1 MEKFT
6 IKLADSRRSYEN
18 NYYVEYVPNNDY
30 DDDVKKCDT
39 IPYAL
44 IQDPI
49 YLEEVRIELYG
60 ILQDKFGTEFTNQFE
75 L

>member
-49 YLEEVRIELYG
+49 YLEQVTVELFN
-60 ILQDKFGTEFTNQFE
+60 ILEDKFGVEFTDKYM

>member
-60 ILQDKFGTEFTNQFE
+60 ILEDKFGADFTSKYS